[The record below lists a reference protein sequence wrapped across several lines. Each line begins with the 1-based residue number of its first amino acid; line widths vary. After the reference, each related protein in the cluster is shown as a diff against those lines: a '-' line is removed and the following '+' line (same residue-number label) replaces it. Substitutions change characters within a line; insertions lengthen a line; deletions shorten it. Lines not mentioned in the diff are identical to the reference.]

1 MNPNSPPKRS
11 IPCSKFKE
19 RKLSSRTHCI
29 VRKIAVIGAGIAGLS
44 AAYYLSRKHEVWLF
58 EKETRLGGHTHTVSV
73 DSSIGKLP
81 VDTGFIV
88 HNERTYPNLI
98 KLLAE
103 LGVETAFS
111 DMSFSVIHRKT
122 NFEYSSRG
130 TSGFFA
136 QRKNFLNAKHYAL
149 LKEILRFNREA
160 PHLLDQPDY
169 ENITLG
175 EFIDSGKFGKRF
187 TDFYLYP
194 MASAV
199 WSTSL
204 EKILDFPAATLIR
217 FFANHG
223 MLGVNTHPRWKVI
236 KGGSHTYIKPIT
248 APFKERIFTGQNL
261 LSVERADAGVKLIFA
276 DKALWFDEVV
286 FACHGN
292 QILPLLANPTDMER
306 EVLKNFQTSRNETV
320 LHTDTKFLPRNKN
333 AQASWNYHVT
343 EDSRMNTTLT
353 YHMNRLQR
361 FTTKEDYCVTLNANG
376 ELDQSTVI
384 RSLVY
389 DHPLYTREAIQAQQR
404 WAEISGKHHTHF
416 CGAYW
421 FYGFHEDGLN
431 SGLRVARTLGVEC

>member
-1 MNPNSPPKRS
+1 VK
-11 IPCSKFKE
+11 
-19 RKLSSRTHCI
+19 
-29 VRKIAVIGAGIAGLS
+29 KIAVIGAGIAGLS
-44 AAYYLSRKHEVWLF
+44 AAYYLSRKYEVWLF
-58 EKETRLGGHTHTVSV
+58 EKEARLGGHTHTIDV
-73 DSSIGKLP
+73 DSSVGKLP

-103 LGVETAFS
+103 LGVETLHS

-130 TSGFFA
+130 ANGFFA
-136 QRKNFLNAKHYAL
+136 QRKNFLNAKHYGL
-149 LKEILRFNREA
+149 LAEILRFNREA
-160 PHLLDQPDY
+160 PRLLDQPD
-169 ENITLG
+169 NQHLTLG
-175 EFIDSGKFGKRF
+175 QFIESNRFGKRF
-187 TDFYLYP
+187 SQFYLYP

-199 WSTSL
+199 WSTSM

-236 KGGSHTYIKPIT
+236 KGGSHTYIKPMT
-248 APFKERIFTGQNL
+248 APYRERVFTGQNL
-261 LSVERADAGVKLIFA
+261 LSVERTESGVKLTFK

-292 QILPLLANPTDMER
+292 QILPLLTNPTATER
-306 EVLKNFQTSRNETV
+306 EVLQNFQTNRNETV
-320 LHTDTKFLPRNKN
+320 LHTDGKFLPRNKN

-343 EDSRMNTTLT
+343 EDSRASTTLT
-353 YHMNRLQR
+353 YHMNRLQMLAA
-361 FTTKEDYCVTLNANG
+361 KEDYCVTLNANG
-376 ELDQSTVI
+376 ELDKSTVI

-389 DHPLYTREAIQAQQR
+389 HHPLYTRQAIDAQGR
-404 WAEISGKHHTHF
+404 WAEISGKNRTHF

-431 SGLRVARTLGVEC
+431 SGLRVARTLGV